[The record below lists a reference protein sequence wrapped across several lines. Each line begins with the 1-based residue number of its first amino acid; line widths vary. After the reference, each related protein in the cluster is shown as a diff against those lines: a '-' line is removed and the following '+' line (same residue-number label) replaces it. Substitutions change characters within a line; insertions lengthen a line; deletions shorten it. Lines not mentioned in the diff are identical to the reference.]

1 MDIEKFN
8 PRNWFADDDDKN
20 ELWDKSKKNYHQS
33 VEYMQKELDKL
44 KDSMASAGE
53 SLPSFPSVAGKSATL
68 LRPKVDIAEND
79 DYYTVALEVPGV
91 KEKDITLK
99 VSDRTLKITG
109 EKKQALEEE
118 DEDFHRI
125 ERAYGK
131 FQRVLTLPDDVDA
144 DKAEAVFEDGVVKI
158 TLPRK
163 ESAKK
168 KSKKIEL
175 KKAA

>member
-1 MDIEKFN
+1 MDVKKFN
-8 PRNWFADDDDKN
+8 PWNWFADEGDKN
-20 ELWDKSKKNYHQS
+20 ELWNETKQSYRQS
-33 VEYMQKELDKL
+33 VDYMQKELDKL
-44 KDSMASAGE
+44 KDSMASAGD
-53 SLPSFPSVAGKSATL
+53 SFPSFWGTAGKSATL
-68 LRPKVDIAEND
+68 LRPKVDIAENGD
-79 DYYTVALEVPGV
+79 CYTVAVEAPGV
-91 KEKDITLK
+91 KEKDISLE

-109 EKKQALEEE
+109 EKKQELEEE

-144 DKAEAVFEDGVVKI
+144 DKAQAIFEDGVVKI
-158 TLPRK
+158 TLPRN
-163 ESAKK
+163 ESSKK